1 MQAVAE
7 PTSRLAALG
16 EELAKVPAFFRR
28 DLLVLW
34 SYRTAFLSDW
44 ANLFVQVLI
53 FYFVSRI
60 VPSDALPRFDGRPV
74 TYMEF
79 VTVGIILTSFMQVSL
94 SRLVG
99 VVQTEQLMGT
109 LDSLFVTPT
118 APITFM
124 FGSVAYD
131 LLYVPIRTA
140 GFMFLASA
148 FLGVDFHLAG
158 LIPAVVILLAFVPF
172 TWGLGVISA
181 ALVLTLKRGSGALGI
196 GVTLLIL
203 GSGAYFPVEYLPGWV
218 ETITQANPVTIAMEA
233 TRHALLGRTDWSE
246 VWSSFLGLA
255 PWAVLS
261 LVAGTLAFRMALRR
275 ERRRGTMGMY

>member
-148 FLGVDFHLAG
+148 FLGVDFHLTG

>member
-7 PTSRLAALG
+7 RSSRLGALR

-34 SYRTAFLSDW
+34 SYRTAFFSDW
-44 ANLFVQVLI
+44 ANLFVQVLV

-60 VPSDALPRFDGRPV
+60 VPVDALPRFDGRPV
-74 TYMEF
+74 TYIEF
-79 VTVGIILTSFMQVSL
+79 VAVGLILTTFMQVSL
-94 SRLVG
+94 SRLVS

-124 FGSVAYD
+124 FGSVSYD
-131 LLYVPIRTA
+131 LLYVPLRTA
-140 GFMFLASA
+140 VFILLASGI
-148 FLGVDFHLAG
+148 LGVDFNLAG
-158 LIPAVVILLAFVPF
+158 FVPATVILLAFIPF

-181 ALVLTLKRGSGALGI
+181 ALVLTLKRGSGSLGI
-196 GVTLLIL
+196 VVTLLIL

-218 ETITQANPVTIAMEA
+218 VTITQANPITIALDA
-233 TRHALLGRTDWSE
+233 TREALLGTTRWSD
-246 VWSSFLGLA
+246 VWSTVLA
-255 PWAVLS
+255 LVPWAIVS
-261 LVAGTLAFRMALRR
+261 LVAGTFAFRMALSR